1 MKKIFI
7 ETLNQL
13 IEFDSSIKSLKF
25 NNQLNYREL
34 SFNLFDNFTFSI
46 DNNTIDLNKNSLIIY
61 NPFEIDLNEKKLL
74 TSMYKELEK
83 EINDDDRIYIQKIES
98 ECFNLLEN
106 LLINYDYNFEYSE
119 SIDINKLFQAL
130 DIHFPTIEYSNY
142 LELIVNYFKLYSK
155 YCKTKIVISFGLL
168 DLLSNDEISLLEKE
182 LEYIELILLDIS
194 YIGNLNKN
202 ENVFIIEEDWCII

>member
-1 MKKIFI
+1 
-7 ETLNQL
+7 
-13 IEFDSSIKSLKF
+13 
-25 NNQLNYREL
+25 
-34 SFNLFDNFTFSI
+34 
-46 DNNTIDLNKNSLIIY
+46 
-61 NPFEIDLNEKKLL
+61 
-74 TSMYKELEK
+74 MYKDLEK

-130 DIHFPTIEYSNY
+130 DIHFPSIEYSNY
-142 LELIVNYFKLYSK
+142 LELVVNYFKLYSK
-155 YCKTKIVISFGLL
+155 YCKTKIVSSFGLL

-202 ENVFIIEEDWCII
+202 ENAFIIEEDWCII

>member
-61 NPFEIDLNEKKLL
+61 NPFEID
-74 TSMYKELEK
+74 
-83 EINDDDRIYIQKIES
+83 
-98 ECFNLLEN
+98 
-106 LLINYDYNFEYSE
+106 
-119 SIDINKLFQAL
+119 
-130 DIHFPTIEYSNY
+130 
-142 LELIVNYFKLYSK
+142 
-155 YCKTKIVISFGLL
+155 
-168 DLLSNDEISLLEKE
+168 
-182 LEYIELILLDIS
+182 
-194 YIGNLNKN
+194 
-202 ENVFIIEEDWCII
+202 